1 VTGAGGSIGSEIVTL
16 LHSIP
21 NLRYLATDHDETS
34 LHTLSLRLSK
44 RALFDSD
51 DFQLMDIRDRQG
63 VTSTIETFEP
73 TAIIHAAAL
82 KHLSVLERQPREAVL
97 TNIIGTWNVLQSA
110 SKAKVNS
117 LVNISTD
124 KAANP
129 KSVLGKSKKVAEL
142 LTAYFRRVG
151 NPGFTSCRFGNV
163 FSSRGS
169 VIETFAAQIRTGSPI
184 TLTDANVERFFMH
197 PSEAALLTVHSLL
210 INKGNVHFFDMGDPI
225 KLIDIIASMQNI
237 AASNNPLII
246 TGLRKGEKLTEELFD
261 PFCSS
266 QETINKKIRVT
277 NLQFDNLE
285 LQALIK
291 QIEENDIPAL
301 VEGIMRK

>member
-1 VTGAGGSIGSEIVTL
+1 
-16 LHSIP
+16 
-21 NLRYLATDHDETS
+21 
-34 LHTLSLRLSK
+34 
-44 RALFDSD
+44 
-51 DFQLMDIRDRQG
+51 
-63 VTSTIETFEP
+63 
-73 TAIIHAAAL
+73 
-82 KHLSVLERQPREAVL
+82 
-97 TNIIGTWNVLQSA
+97 
-110 SKAKVNS
+110 
-117 LVNISTD
+117 
-124 KAANP
+124 
-129 KSVLGKSKKVAEL
+129 
-142 LTAYFRRVG
+142 
-151 NPGFTSCRFGNV
+151 
-163 FSSRGS
+163 
-169 VIETFAAQIRTGSPI
+169 
-184 TLTDANVERFFMH
+184 MH